1 MATKRE
7 LRALR
12 TSICRGVRDQLQN
25 YLLATG
31 GTEYEMTTWEDPQ
44 QDRTYE
50 GPHVGAE
57 CQRVYDALN
66 ATLKAQE
73 AAP

>member
-12 TSICRGVRDQLQN
+12 KSICRGVRDQLQN

-31 GTEYEMTTWEDPQ
+31 GTEYEQTTWEDPQ
-44 QDRTYE
+44 QDTSYE

-57 CQRVYDALN
+57 CQRVYDALET
-66 ATLKAQE
+66 TLKALE
-73 AAP
+73 VAP